1 MALDSRPSKPIAPTM
16 NRRAVIATIPGDF
29 VAEQSVGASVN
40 PEARNRPIAVA
51 VPMDDRAELAE
62 PAVIERPALEP
73 AVTAAAVA
81 AEEPHPPA
89 AEVAPHPV
97 KRVDFMG
104 VPLDVLRTEDVLAKI
119 GELCAQNG
127 RVHTLIY
134 LNAHTYCQNFSDPQY
149 HEVVRNADLVYP
161 DGMSI
166 VWGSR
171 IIGRPVPVK
180 LTLSDMIH
188 PIAEYAAKHGMGI
201 YLLGG
206 KPGVA
211 ERAANALKV
220 RNPDLKIAGT
230 QDGFFAQAENG
241 TIVESINR
249 AKPHILLV
257 GMGAPYQEKW
267 VGENLDALKVP
278 ICIPC
283 GGLFNFLS
291 GDTPRAPHWMS
302 DNGLEWF
309 FRLCV
314 EPRRLWKRY
323 SYENFR
329 FAWSL
334 GRHLLRRSQNPRND
348 ER

>member
-1 MALDSRPSKPIAPTM
+1 VALDSTPSKPIAPTM
-16 NRRAVIATIPGDF
+16 NRRAVIATTPGDF
-29 VAEQSVGASVN
+29 VAEHSVGASVTT
-40 PEARNRPIAVA
+40 EARNRPIAVP
-51 VPMDDRAELAE
+51 VTAEELDGMAPASPVEPGVAE
-62 PAVIERPALEP
+62 PAV
-73 AVTAAAVA
+73 
-81 AEEPHPPA
+81 EEPHA
-89 AEVAPHPV
+89 ATAEVPVHPV

-134 LNAHTYCQNFSDPQY
+134 LNAHTYCQNFSDAQY

-188 PIAEYAAKHGMGI
+188 PIAEYAAKNGMGI

-220 RNPDLKIAGT
+220 GNPDLQIAGT
-230 QDGFFAQAENG
+230 QHGFFSQAENA

-278 ICIPC
+278 VCIPC

-291 GDTPRAPHWMS
+291 GDTPRAPSWMS

-334 GRHLLRRSQNPRND
+334 GRYLLRRSQGPRHD

>member
-1 MALDSRPSKPIAPTM
+1 MALDPTPSKPIAPTM
-16 NRRAVIATIPGDF
+16 NRRALIASTPGDF
-29 VAEQSVGASVN
+29 VAEQSVGASVTT
-40 PEARNRPIAVA
+40 EARNRPIAVSIPVEEVHA
-51 VPMDDRAELAE
+51 TVEPPVADD
-62 PAVIERPALEP
+62 
-73 AVTAAAVA
+73 VA
-81 AEEPHPPA
+81 AENAAEESHPPSG
-89 AEVAPHPV
+89 EVVTHPV

-188 PIAEYAAKHGMGI
+188 PIAGYAAKHGMGI

-211 ERAANALKV
+211 ERAANVLKV
-220 RNPDLKIAGT
+220 RNPDLHIAGT
-230 QDGFFAQAENG
+230 QHGFFSQAENA

-334 GRHLLRRSQNPRND
+334 GRHLLRRSQGGRNE

>member
-1 MALDSRPSKPIAPTM
+1 MISTAP
-16 NRRAVIATIPGDF
+16 G
-29 VAEQSVGASVN
+29 
-40 PEARNRPIAVA
+40 
-51 VPMDDRAELAE
+51 
-62 PAVIERPALEP
+62 ER
-73 AVTAAAVA
+73 V
-81 AEEPHPPA
+81 EEPVANHPATCAEAHSLPA
-89 AEVAPHPV
+89 AEVASVERPERPETHEQGVAHAAVTSVVPHPV

-134 LNAHTYCQNFSDPQY
+134 LNAHTYCQNLSDPQY
-149 HEVVRNADLVYP
+149 RDVVRNADLVYP

-180 LTLSDMIH
+180 LTLSDLIH
-188 PIAEYAAKHGMGI
+188 PIAEFAARNDMGI

-211 ERAANALKV
+211 ERAGQALKD
-220 RNPDLKIAGT
+220 RNPRLSISGT
-230 QDGFFAQAENG
+230 HHGFFSPAENA
-241 TIVESINR
+241 TIIESINR
-249 AKPHILLV
+249 ARPHILLV

-267 VGENLDALKVP
+267 VGQNLEALKVP
-278 ICIPC
+278 VCIPC

-291 GDTPRAPHWMS
+291 GETPRAPTWMS
-302 DNGLEWF
+302 ENGLEWF

-323 SYENFR
+323 SYENLR

-334 GRHLLRRSQNPRND
+334 GRHLIRRAQGGRPD
-348 ER
+348 DG

>member
-1 MALDSRPSKPIAPTM
+1 MEQPANDSASTTELPKPPAP
-16 NRRAVIATIPGDF
+16 A
-29 VAEQSVGASVN
+29 
-40 PEARNRPIAVA
+40 
-51 VPMDDRAELAE
+51 
-62 PAVIERPALEP
+62 
-73 AVTAAAVA
+73 AAAVDA
-81 AEEPHPPA
+81 PEGPATHTPPSG
-89 AEVAPHPV
+89 VAVRPV

-104 VPLDVLRTEDVLAKI
+104 VPLDVLETEDVVEKI

-134 LNAHTYCQNFSDPQY
+134 LNAHTYCQNLSDAKY
-149 HEVVRNADLVYP
+149 HQVVRNADLVYP

-166 VWGSR
+166 VWGAR
-171 IIGRPVPVK
+171 LIGRPVPVK
-180 LTLSDMIH
+180 LTLSDLIH
-188 PIAEYAAKHGMGI
+188 PIAEYAAQNGMGL

-211 ERAANALKV
+211 ARAADALV
-220 RNPDLKIAGT
+220 QRNPTLRIVGT
-230 QDGFFAQAENG
+230 HHGFFGSEENA

-267 VGENLDALKVP
+267 VGDNLGALKVP
-278 ICIPC
+278 VCIPC

-291 GDTPRAPHWMS
+291 GATPRAPHWMS

-323 SYENFR
+323 SYENLR

-334 GRHLLRRSQNPRND
+334 GRYLLRRSNGVRREP
-348 ER
+348 